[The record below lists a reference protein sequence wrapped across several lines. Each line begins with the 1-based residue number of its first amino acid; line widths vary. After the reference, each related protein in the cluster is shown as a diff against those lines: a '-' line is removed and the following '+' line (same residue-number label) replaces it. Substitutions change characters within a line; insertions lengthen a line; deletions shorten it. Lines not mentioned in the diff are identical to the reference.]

1 MPTWSS
7 LPAELRLMIIH
18 HLMQTKRGWAICA
31 SVCREWQY
39 EIERK
44 NFRQLKLGTSCVDGL
59 QNIVRSRHLVKHIWL
74 NIELRRYSCR
84 TCRRTEGEKWQKGNA
99 QVAREAILKL
109 FSILHQWQA
118 GSELTLE
125 LSAQSPSDREHAFKN
140 LYFGGDNENGY
151 PNVHYSASESA
162 EITSADVQDPKHG
175 WIDGVQVQAPESESI
190 SRIFEPIYPK
200 FTDDLPSVHAVTKF
214 VLRRHCRRQF
224 ELGALERLLN
234 RLPCLESLI
243 YEPWERWNVWIQK
256 LHLPSTLKSVSLF
269 EETSEPYA
277 KIFDESYPSFGY
289 GMPRVA
295 SRVVSSAVAT
305 RSLNL
310 EHLSAAFIVEARDFF
325 KSCQPSW
332 VWEHLQSLVLTSD
345 TLSHKAKL
353 EDVFN
358 LLQNAAKAALSMPRL
373 HTLTLWS
380 TGQRQACKFSYQVNP
395 ALVTWRGTWDLK
407 LDSRTIQDWTKVAR
421 KQGQHDLQVKREL
434 LSTHVNSQGHAV
446 ELLDLP
452 CGVVDPESLW
462 QMRREMVSGWQGR

>member
-1 MPTWSS
+1 MPTWSA

-18 HLMQTKRGWAICA
+18 HLMQAKHGWAIYA
-31 SVCREWQY
+31 SVCREWQH

-84 TCRRTEGEKWQKGNA
+84 TCRRIEGEKWQKGNA
-99 QVAREAILKL
+99 EVVREAIQKL

-151 PNVHYSASESA
+151 PNVDYSASESA

-214 VLRRHCRRQF
+214 VLRRQCRRQF

-234 RLPCLESLI
+234 KLPRLESLI
-243 YEPWERWNVWIQK
+243 YEPWERWNVGIQK
-256 LHLPSTLKSVSLF
+256 S
-269 EETSEPYA
+269 
-277 KIFDESYPSFGY
+277 IDE
-289 GMPRVA
+289 
-295 SRVVSSAVAT
+295 
-305 RSLNL
+305 
-310 EHLSAAFIVEARDFF
+310 
-325 KSCQPSW
+325 
-332 VWEHLQSLVLTSD
+332 
-345 TLSHKAKL
+345 
-353 EDVFN
+353 
-358 LLQNAAKAALSMPRL
+358 
-373 HTLTLWS
+373 
-380 TGQRQACKFSYQVNP
+380 
-395 ALVTWRGTWDLK
+395 RGK
-407 LDSRTIQDWTKVAR
+407 K
-421 KQGQHDLQVKREL
+421 
-434 LSTHVNSQGHAV
+434 
-446 ELLDLP
+446 
-452 CGVVDPESLW
+452 
-462 QMRREMVSGWQGR
+462 